1 MEDCSKRS
9 ATIGVY
15 ITEMTDAAAESDQS
29 LLAAYQ
35 RGDLAG
41 LERIYARYA
50 SGMLACAI
58 GLLGSRDAAEDVLQH
73 VFANFIK
80 LSPGLPANTNVR
92 AYLFTAV
99 RNCSV
104 NARRARARTEAASA
118 GYESLLRPRENHSP
132 DAGSAAVADELR
144 RTLNDALARLAD
156 EEREAVLLRT
166 QGGLT
171 FNELA
176 FALGVPRGTA
186 VTRYRAAL
194 DKLREMLD
202 HEQE

>member
-1 MEDCSKRS
+1 
-9 ATIGVY
+9 
-15 ITEMTDAAAESDQS
+15 MTDAAAESDQS

-41 LERIYARYA
+41 FERIYARYA
-50 SGMLACAI
+50 PAMLSCAI
-58 GLLGSRDAAEDVLQH
+58 GMLGGRDAAEDVLQQ
-73 VFANFIK
+73 VFTKFIK

-92 AYLFTAV
+92 AYLFAAV

-104 NARRARARTEAASA
+104 NVRRARARTEAASA
-118 GYESLLRPRENHSP
+118 GYEALLRPRENHSS
-132 DAGSAAVADELR
+132 DAAAAALADELR
-144 RTLNDALARLAD
+144 RELNDALARLAD
-156 EEREAVLLRT
+156 DERETVLLRT

-171 FNELA
+171 FSELA

-186 VTRYRAAL
+186 ATRYRAAL
-194 DKLREMLD
+194 SKLREMLD